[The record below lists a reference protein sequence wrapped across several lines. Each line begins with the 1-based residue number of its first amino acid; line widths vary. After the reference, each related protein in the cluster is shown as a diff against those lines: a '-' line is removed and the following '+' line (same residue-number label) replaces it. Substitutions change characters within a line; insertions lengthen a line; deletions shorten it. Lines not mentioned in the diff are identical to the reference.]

1 MPGVFNRCV
10 PDSREGLIYDWNTV
24 NGATKPPFRIEFDDE
39 TLRDG
44 LQSPSVTNPTIDE
57 KLRIFRLM
65 ERLGI
70 DACDIALPGAGPHA
84 AAHAERIAREKVS
97 AKMKIQISCAAR
109 TVKTDIEPIA
119 EISQKVGI
127 PITADVFIGSSPI
140 RQYVE
145 GWDLD
150 TMVRHTREA
159 VDFCRT
165 NNLPCMYVTE
175 DTTRADPKTLEILY
189 TEAIQHGASMICLCD
204 TVGHATPE
212 GARSLV
218 SWAKRLVDRLNPAVK
233 INWHGHSDRN
243 LAIPNTIAAIEAGA
257 RRVHATALG
266 IGERVGNTAM
276 DLLLVNL
283 KLLGWIDRDL
293 RVLPEYVREVSRAC
307 KVPVPKNYPVFGE
320 DAFETGTGV
329 HAAAV
334 IKAFKKNDTWLANRV
349 YSGVPADDFG
359 LEQKIRV
366 GPMSGRSNVVFWLE
380 KNGYAAGDD
389 LVTRLFNAA
398 KKTNHVL
405 TDEEL
410 HALARESGTPR

>member
-1 MPGVFNRCV
+1 MT
-10 PDSREGLIYDWNTV
+10 DSREGLIYDWNTV
-24 NGATKPPFRIEFDDE
+24 DGARKPPFRIEFDDE

-57 KLRIFRLM
+57 KLRIFHLM

-84 AAHAERIAREKVS
+84 AAHAERLAREKVA

-127 PITADVFIGSSPI
+127 PIVADVFIGSSPI

-145 GWDLD
+145 GWDLG

-159 VDFCRT
+159 VDFCRA

-175 DTTRADPKTLEILY
+175 DTTRADPKALEILY
-189 TEAIQHGASMICLCD
+189 SEAIGHGASMICLCD

-218 SWAKRLVDRLNPAVK
+218 SWAKRLVDRLNPEVK

-257 RRVHATALG
+257 QRVHATALG

-293 RVLPEYVREVSRAC
+293 RALPEYVREVSRAC
-307 KVPVPKNYPVFGE
+307 KVPVPRNYPVFGE

-349 YSGVPADDFG
+349 YSGVPADEFG
-359 LEQKIRV
+359 LEQRIRV

-380 KNGYAAGDD
+380 KNGYGASDD

-398 KKTNHVL
+398 KKTNHVFS
-405 TDEEL
+405 DEEL
-410 HALARESGTPR
+410 HALARGIVE